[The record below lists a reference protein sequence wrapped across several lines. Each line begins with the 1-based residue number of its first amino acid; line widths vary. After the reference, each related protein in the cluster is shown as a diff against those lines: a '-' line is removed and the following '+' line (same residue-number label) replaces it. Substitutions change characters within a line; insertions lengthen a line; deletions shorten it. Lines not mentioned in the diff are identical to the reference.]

1 MIFKWGDASN
11 ITLSSSFDN
20 FSFHGDATFPI
31 TVQSM
36 QIHIAV
42 KNMWRKYKAPI
53 MNLMK
58 AAGGRGGE
66 GFLQKDGRT
75 WSKDAFQGP
84 EGHIPTSNNAM
95 VQAHD
100 TKLTDINTFL

>member
-20 FSFHGDATFPI
+20 FSFHGDATFPT

-36 QIHIAV
+36 QMHIAV

-53 MNLMK
+53 VNLMK
-58 AAGGRGGE
+58 AAGEMRVSYRKTAEPGAEMLFKVQR
-66 GFLQKDGRT
+66 
-75 WSKDAFQGP
+75 A
-84 EGHIPTSNNAM
+84 TSLTPNNAT
-95 VQAHD
+95 VQAQD